1 MEQREREDEVMNEQM
16 MEAMALREET
26 GPSYHD
32 NPEAPIPIVDR
43 GGQEQMVD
51 PAAMAAEGMA
61 YSNQYMASNGPTR
74 ATHIGKARTMTKGQL
89 REQRMNEDQGYPS
102 NLTEAERVK
111 ALEGKVTNI
120 ETGIG
125 QILSYLHG
133 KEPQQERPSFYAR
146 GSVGQS
152 LPDSQSSEDRNVAQS
167 SLVASPSNPL
177 STDSSESS
185 KPESRQPKPRQVT
198 LKDGRKINVPAATSP
213 ATPMSL
219 GPATDQPQ
227 APVILEDLNDDN
239 FTDGWDDPIAVVPEA
254 KQDEPSKDF
263 KRDEEAMKVVRVQQL
278 VQDVNGFMQT
288 NDVHRY
294 WRRHLSQ
301 NLHRHVGYS
310 GWPKELQ
317 KEFDERFKG
326 FLQDPQFVSSICRKI
341 ISMELG
347 HALGLKWVVSF
358 LVATAGFTTFALV
371 GLDG

>member
-1 MEQREREDEVMNEQM
+1 
-16 MEAMALREET
+16 
-26 GPSYHD
+26 
-32 NPEAPIPIVDR
+32 
-43 GGQEQMVD
+43 
-51 PAAMAAEGMA
+51 
-61 YSNQYMASNGPTR
+61 
-74 ATHIGKARTMTKGQL
+74 
-89 REQRMNEDQGYPS
+89 
-102 NLTEAERVK
+102 
-111 ALEGKVTNI
+111 
-120 ETGIG
+120 
-125 QILSYLHG
+125 
-133 KEPQQERPSFYAR
+133 
-146 GSVGQS
+146 
-152 LPDSQSSEDRNVAQS
+152 
-167 SLVASPSNPL
+167 
-177 STDSSESS
+177 
-185 KPESRQPKPRQVT
+185 
-198 LKDGRKINVPAATSP
+198 
-213 ATPMSL
+213 MSL